1 MGNSLGQLVVL
12 VGPSPV
18 LSGTQS
24 ASRSNRETL
33 KLRLSVNN
41 TRGLQVVQW

>member
-12 VGPSPV
+12 VGPS
-18 LSGTQS
+18 
-24 ASRSNRETL
+24 RSNRETL
-33 KLRLSVNN
+33 KLCLSVNN